1 MRFTDL
7 EYYIILVDK
16 TTAGFER
23 IDSNSKSPTVGKM
36 LSNSIVCYGKIS
48 CEKKSQFVTE
58 IVRILAARRLKAN
71 KQARLV
77 ERKVGFISDD
87 SNWWGEGSRHLSNS

>member
-1 MRFTDL
+1 
-7 EYYIILVDK
+7 
-16 TTAGFER
+16 
-23 IDSNSKSPTVGKM
+23 M